1 MASQSADPQTNGV
14 PASSGASAS
23 QTAPNTQATATT
35 SAAGGSQPP
44 AQTQPTQSSST
55 QQTSQPSQQNAQ
67 QQPGQQ
73 QQQQQQSTPLA
84 PNASA
89 PRPRDSRMIE
99 LLLTSQGV
107 TSYESRVP
115 LLLLDFA
122 YRHTS
127 SILSDAIYLSADP
140 YTSQAGSKAS
150 GGGGG
155 GAGSIPG
162 AVGDAAVSA
171 NAVKLAIAARL
182 GYQFRGGAGAGG
194 VSKDWLQELARE
206 RNKTAL
212 PKVAQNEWGLRL
224 PSERFVLSGVSWG
237 LKEAWEEAGM
247 DDDEDEDDEDGG
259 AAAGPGAGGD
269 GAMEGVEAT
278 NATADE
284 DIGGDGVEGGT
295 MEDVFGKDVDEDA
308 EMEGTS

>member
-1 MASQSADPQTNGV
+1 MASQTSEPQTNGV
-14 PASSGASAS
+14 PSSSGASGS
-23 QTAPNTQATATT
+23 QTVNNTQATSTTAT
-35 SAAGGSQPP
+35 AGSQPTSQ
-44 AQTQPTQSSST
+44 AQSTQST
-55 QQTSQPSQQNAQ
+55 QQQSQQPNNQQPGQNAQ
-67 QQPGQQ
+67 QN
-73 QQQQQQSTPLA
+73 QQSSSNPLGT
-84 PNASA
+84 NASA

-140 YTSQAGSKAS
+140 YTSHAGSKPSAS
-150 GGGGG
+150 A
-155 GAGSIPG
+155 GATAAAIPG
-162 AVGDAAVSA
+162 SGDAAVSA
-171 NAVKLAIAARL
+171 NAVKLAITSRL
-182 GYQFRGGAGAGG
+182 QYQFRGGGAGG
-194 VSKDWLQELARE
+194 MSKEWLQELARE

-237 LKEAWEEAGM
+237 LKDVWEEAGIDE
-247 DDDEDEDDEDGG
+247 DDDEEED
-259 AAAGPGAGGD
+259 AAGAS
-269 GAMEGVEAT
+269 GAMEGVEST
-278 NATADE
+278 NANTADE
-284 DIGGDGVEGGT
+284 DIGGDGIEGGT

-308 EMEGTS
+308 DMGGTS

>member
-1 MASQSADPQTNGV
+1 MASQTSDPQVNGV
-14 PASSGASAS
+14 PSSSAGASAS
-23 QTAPNTQATATT
+23 QTVPNTQATAPAST
-35 SAAGGSQPP
+35 AGSQP
-44 AQTQPTQSSST
+44 QSQSQPTQSSST
-55 QQTSQPSQQNAQ
+55 QQASQQAQHQNAQ
-67 QQPGQQ
+67 QQNST
-73 QQQQQQSTPLA
+73 QQQSAPLN

-89 PRPRDSRMIE
+89 PRPRDARMIE

-150 GGGGG
+150 ASGSAA
-155 GAGSIPG
+155 GAIPG
-162 AVGDAAVSA
+162 AGGDAAVSA

-182 GYQFRGGAGAGG
+182 GYQFRGGGGAGG

-237 LKEAWEEAGM
+237 LKDVWEEAGI
-247 DDDEDEDDEDGG
+247 DEDEDSEADAG
-259 AAAGPGAGGD
+259 AAGGD

-278 NATADE
+278 NTTADE

>member
-14 PASSGASAS
+14 PPSSGTSAS

-35 SAAGGSQPP
+35 STAGSQPP
-44 AQTQPTQSSST
+44 SQTQPTQSSST

-67 QQPGQQ
+67 QGGQQ
-73 QQQQQQSTPLA
+73 QQQQQQQSSNPLA

-155 GAGSIPG
+155 AGSIPG
-162 AVGDAAVSA
+162 AAGDAAVTA

-182 GYQFRGGAGAGG
+182 GYQFRGGGGAGG

-247 DDDEDEDDEDGG
+247 DEDEDEDDEDD
-259 AAAGPGAGGD
+259 AAAAAGGD

>member
-1 MASQSADPQTNGV
+1 MASQTSDPQVNGV
-14 PASSGASAS
+14 PSSSAGASAS
-23 QTAPNTQATATT
+23 QTAPNTQATAPAST
-35 SAAGGSQPP
+35 AGSQS
-44 AQTQPTQSSST
+44 QSQSQPIQSSST
-55 QQTSQPSQQNAQ
+55 QQASQQAQHQNAQ
-67 QQPGQQ
+67 QQNST
-73 QQQQQQSTPLA
+73 QQQSAPLN

-89 PRPRDSRMIE
+89 PRPRDARMIE

-150 GGGGG
+150 ASGSAA
-155 GAGSIPG
+155 GAIPG
-162 AVGDAAVSA
+162 AGGDAAVSA

-182 GYQFRGGAGAGG
+182 GYQFRGGGGAGG

-237 LKEAWEEAGM
+237 LKDVWEEAGI
-247 DDDEDEDDEDGG
+247 DEDEDSEAG
-259 AAAGPGAGGD
+259 AGAAGGD

-278 NATADE
+278 NTTADE

>member
-1 MASQSADPQTNGV
+1 MASQTSDPQINGV
-14 PASSGASAS
+14 PSSSAGASAS
-23 QTAPNTQATATT
+23 QTVPNTQATAGASTT
-35 SAAGGSQPP
+35 GSQPP
-44 AQTQPTQSSST
+44 SQSQPTQSSST
-55 QQTSQPSQQNAQ
+55 QQASQQSQQQNAQ
-67 QQPGQQ
+67 QQNST
-73 QQQQQQSTPLA
+73 QQQSASLN

-89 PRPRDSRMIE
+89 PRPRDARMIE

-140 YTSQAGSKAS
+140 YISQAGSKAS
-150 GGGGG
+150 GS
-155 GAGSIPG
+155 GAGAGAIPG
-162 AVGDAAVSA
+162 AGGDAAVSA

-182 GYQFRGGAGAGG
+182 GYQFRGGGGAGG

-237 LKEAWEEAGM
+237 LKDVWEEAGI
-247 DDDEDEDDEDGG
+247 DEDEDSEDGAG
-259 AAAGPGAGGD
+259 AAGAD
-269 GAMEGVEAT
+269 SAMEGVEAT

-308 EMEGTS
+308 EMEGAS

>member
-1 MASQSADPQTNGV
+1 MASQTSEPQTNGV
-14 PASSGASAS
+14 PSSSGASGS
-23 QTAPNTQATATT
+23 QTVNNTQATSTTAT
-35 SAAGGSQPP
+35 AGSQPTS
-44 AQTQPTQSSST
+44 QSQPTQST
-55 QQTSQPSQQNAQ
+55 QQQSQQPNNQQPGQNAQ
-67 QQPGQQ
+67 QNQQTSSNPPG
-73 QQQQQQSTPLA
+73 T
-84 PNASA
+84 NASA

-140 YTSQAGSKAS
+140 YTSHAGSKPSAS
-150 GGGGG
+150 A
-155 GAGSIPG
+155 GATAAAIPG
-162 AVGDAAVSA
+162 SGDAAVSA
-171 NAVKLAIAARL
+171 NAVKLAITSRL
-182 GYQFRGGAGAGG
+182 QYQFRGGGAGG
-194 VSKDWLQELARE
+194 MSKEWLQELARE

-237 LKEAWEEAGM
+237 LKDVWEEAGIDE
-247 DDDEDEDDEDGG
+247 DDDEEED
-259 AAAGPGAGGD
+259 AAGAN
-269 GAMEGVEAT
+269 GAMEGVEST
-278 NATADE
+278 NANTADE

-308 EMEGTS
+308 DMGGTS

>member
-1 MASQSADPQTNGV
+1 MASQTSDPQINGV
-14 PASSGASAS
+14 PSSSAGASTS
-23 QTAPNTQATATT
+23 QTVPNTQVTAAASAT
-35 SAAGGSQPP
+35 GSQPP
-44 AQTQPTQSSST
+44 SQSQPTQSSST
-55 QQTSQPSQQNAQ
+55 QQASQQAQLQNSQ
-67 QQPGQQ
+67 QQNSS
-73 QQQQQQSTPLA
+73 QQQSTPLN

-89 PRPRDSRMIE
+89 PRPRDARMIE

-150 GGGGG
+150 ASGS
-155 GAGSIPG
+155 GAGAIPG
-162 AVGDAAVSA
+162 AGGDAAVSA

-182 GYQFRGGAGAGG
+182 GYQFRGGGGAGG

-237 LKEAWEEAGM
+237 LKDVWEEAGI
-247 DDDEDEDDEDGG
+247 DEDEDEDSEDG
-259 AAAGPGAGGD
+259 AAAAGGD
-269 GAMEGVEAT
+269 SAMEGVEAT

>member
-1 MASQSADPQTNGV
+1 MASQTSDPQINGV
-14 PASSGASAS
+14 PSSSAGASAS
-23 QTAPNTQATATT
+23 QTVPNTQATAAASTT
-35 SAAGGSQPP
+35 GSQPP
-44 AQTQPTQSSST
+44 SQSQPTQSSST
-55 QQTSQPSQQNAQ
+55 QQASQQPQQQNAQ
-67 QQPGQQ
+67 QQNST
-73 QQQQQQSTPLA
+73 QQQSTPLN

-89 PRPRDSRMIE
+89 PRPRDARMIE

-150 GGGGG
+150 AS
-155 GAGSIPG
+155 GAAAGAIPG
-162 AVGDAAVSA
+162 AGGDAAVSA

-182 GYQFRGGAGAGG
+182 GYQFRGGGGAGG

-237 LKEAWEEAGM
+237 LKDVWEEAGI
-247 DDDEDEDDEDGG
+247 DEDEDEDSEDGAG
-259 AAAGPGAGGD
+259 AASGD

>member
-44 AQTQPTQSSST
+44 SQTQPTQSSST

-67 QQPGQQ
+67 QQPG
-73 QQQQQQSTPLA
+73 QQQQSTPLA

-182 GYQFRGGAGAGG
+182 GYQFRGGGGAGG

-247 DDDEDEDDEDGG
+247 DEDEDEDGEDGT
-259 AAAGPGAGGD
+259 AAAGPGGGGE
-269 GAMEGVEAT
+269 GAMEGVE
-278 NATADE
+278 ATADE

>member
-1 MASQSADPQTNGV
+1 MASQASEPPTNGV
-14 PASSGASAS
+14 PSSSGASAS
-23 QTAPNTQATATT
+23 QTITNTQATATT
-35 SAAGGSQPP
+35 STTGSQPP
-44 AQTQPTQSSST
+44 SQTQPTQSSST
-55 QQTSQPSQQNAQ
+55 QQASQQ
-67 QQPGQQ
+67 PQQ

-150 GGGGG
+150 AS
-155 GAGSIPG
+155 GAAAGALPG
-162 AVGDAAVSA
+162 TADASVSA

-182 GYQFRGGAGAGG
+182 GYQFRGGGGAGG

-237 LKEAWEEAGM
+237 LKDVWEEAGI
-247 DDDEDEDDEDGG
+247 DEDEDEDDES
-259 AAAGPGAGGD
+259 GPGADGS

-284 DIGGDGVEGGT
+284 DIGGDGIEGGT